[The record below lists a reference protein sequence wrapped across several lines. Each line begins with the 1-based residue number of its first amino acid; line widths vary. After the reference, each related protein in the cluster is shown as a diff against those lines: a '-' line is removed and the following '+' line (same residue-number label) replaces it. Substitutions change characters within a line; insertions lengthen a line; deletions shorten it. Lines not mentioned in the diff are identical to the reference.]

1 MKWILQSTRTLV
13 TTLLIIVTLV
23 TGVFTPSPAHTLQQ
37 EHGGSMKANC
47 AVSCSSHGQL
57 AAVNSQRL
65 KEEDDTDPAPPPP
78 FWPQDTINIELLYI
92 LPILFAVWIAYK
104 KREILLTTQLRF

>member
-1 MKWILQSTRTLV
+1 MMA
-13 TTLLIIVTLV
+13 TLLIAVT
-23 TGVFTPSPAHTLQQ
+23 VFTGMFATITSHTMQQ
-37 EHGGSMKANC
+37 EHSGQSINC
-47 AVSCSSHGQL
+47 AAACASHGQL

-78 FWPQDTINIELLYI
+78 SWPQQAIHIELLYV